1 MDRLK
6 RSSTCV
12 FIHNCESCLGYQNQ
26 GKHLLWH
33 EATIQKWTM
42 IFITVNEGAILDYLV
57 CHISPLMR
65 NYSTLI
71 LNTRH
76 YINPLSSIHYKEQ
89 AIQCSMHDLYNSTA
103 HINVYL
109 MLNPIFIWGE
119 QCIRQD
125 FATKPLLLLIY
136 AYCLSTTQQ
145 IPLKFCTKWA

>member
-1 MDRLK
+1 MYRLK
-6 RSSTCV
+6 CSSTCW
-12 FIHNCESCLGYQNQ
+12 YP
-26 GKHLLWH
+26 LLWKLPWVSKSRETLVMAWNDYSKMDH
-33 EATIQKWTM
+33 EFHYSKW
-42 IFITVNEGAILDYLV
+42 GSYPRLLV

-76 YINPLSSIHYKEQ
+76 YINPLSSIHWKEQ
-89 AIQCSMHDLYNSTA
+89 AIQCSLHDLYNSTA